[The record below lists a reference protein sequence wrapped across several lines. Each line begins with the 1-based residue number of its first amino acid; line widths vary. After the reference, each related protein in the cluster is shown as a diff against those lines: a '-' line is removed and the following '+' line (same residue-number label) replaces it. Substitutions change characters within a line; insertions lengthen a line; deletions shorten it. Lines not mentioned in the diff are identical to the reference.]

1 MEVKGMTLRQCA
13 LLGLFVVL
21 CTTAVQADERY
32 QTENFDVYAPTK
44 KLAEQF
50 GKYAEMYRKEKALDW
65 LGEEMPTWK
74 KRCPLV
80 VEITPGRNGGATTFT
95 FSKRGGVTSQD
106 MKIFGDTQ
114 QLLESVLPH
123 EVTHT
128 VFAHHFGRPVPRW
141 ADEGGSVLSENDN
154 ERLEHD
160 IKCREFL
167 NARRGIPLK
176 HLFPMKDYPKDT
188 IVLYAQ
194 GFSVSNYLIELGG
207 SGLDGRQKFL
217 NFLET
222 GMANDGRNWEAAIQK
237 HYNVD
242 SLDDLQADWI
252 SSLKTPPVAKGRAA
266 DKLRAENTLASSERP
281 KSRNTTDIRSS
292 ANLGVPQLE
301 APVVS
306 ATRGSSPSYEPRP
319 APRSASGVSRDLNP
333 LPTPTLLPPEVT
345 FGK

>member
-1 MEVKGMTLRQCA
+1 MTLNRFA
-13 LLGLFVVL
+13 LLGLTL
-21 CTTAVQADERY
+21 ALITTSVKADERF
-32 QTENFDVYAPTK
+32 QTENFEVSAPTK

-50 GKYAEMYRKEKALDW
+50 GKYAEVYRKEKALDW
-65 LGEEMPTWK
+65 LGEEMPAWK

-80 VEITPGRNGGATTFT
+80 IEITPGRTGGATTFT
-95 FSKRGGVTSQD
+95 FSKRGGVTSQE
-106 MKIFGDTQ
+106 MKIFGDTK

-141 ADEGGSVLSENDN
+141 ADEGGSVLSENDS

-167 NARRGIPLK
+167 NANRGIPLK

-194 GFSVSNYLIELGG
+194 GFSVSHYLIELGG
-207 SGLDGRQKFL
+207 GGLDGRQKFL

-237 HYNVD
+237 HFNVD
-242 SLDDLQADWI
+242 SLDDLQENWI
-252 SSLKTPPVAKGRAA
+252 GSLKTAPVAKGRAA
-266 DKLRAENTLASSERP
+266 DRLRADSTSIASSERP
-281 KSRNTTDIRSS
+281 RSKGTTDLRSS

-306 ATRGSSPSYEPRP
+306 ATRGSSPSYEQRP
-319 APRSASGVSRDLNP
+319 APRTATGVSRDLNP
-333 LPTPTLLPPEVT
+333 LPTPTLLPPELT